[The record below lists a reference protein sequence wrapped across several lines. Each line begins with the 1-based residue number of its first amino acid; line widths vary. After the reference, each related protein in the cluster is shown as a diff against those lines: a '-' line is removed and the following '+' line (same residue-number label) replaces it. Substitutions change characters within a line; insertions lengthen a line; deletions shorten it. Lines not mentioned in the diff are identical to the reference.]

1 LSQGPDK
8 KQTELAIERLHMIEA
23 GLDNIDQAMTIFDQD
38 LKLIYANSKC
48 HDLLGLSYELM
59 MPGTYLGDIFRYNA
73 LAGEYGVGD
82 IEELIKVRVDAAMRF
97 EVHTVERQRPNG
109 VYLRVSGQ
117 PLSIGG
123 FATIYTDITEQR
135 QRELKQETL
144 IAERTRELRLS
155 EERLRL
161 ISNEVPAG
169 IAYLDE
175 NMVFQF
181 ANTRFSRS
189 YKRTPEEMIGKT
201 AEELLAKATYE
212 IAQDHFD
219 MAIAGQQSEFGMQI
233 TLMDGRERY
242 IQTYLHPDF
251 RRDGSARGF
260 YVLSI
265 NITRQR
271 QAEAALSQAQ
281 KMEAVG
287 RLSSGIAHDFNNLL
301 TIIMGNLRPLSEQ
314 IDDPIL
320 KADMIEPAL
329 RAARRGAGLTEQLLA
344 FARRRPLMP
353 KITEMN
359 EAVQSVARLMR
370 STLPENIEFSYLEPT
385 TKIYAFLDRSQFE
398 SSLLNL
404 ALNAQQAIARN
415 GRIEITLAGNENE
428 VRIQIK
434 DNGIGMDETLVRKI
448 FDPFFTTKEN
458 EGGTGLGL
466 SMTQS
471 FIEQS
476 KGEITVN
483 SVPGEGTDVIILF
496 PAVMREIQMKEEM
509 DPEPELRLTAPQ
521 IALLVDD
528 EEEVRNVLRRDL
540 VSLGFGVLESDNA
553 ENALELLDSVEGI
566 SLILSDIAMPGNLSG
581 YDIAE
586 AVHDRYPDIAI
597 ILMTGHADVSPPEQ
611 NGERDVQ
618 ILRKPFELTLLTNA
632 IAVATV
638 AHLPDKD
645 TT

>member
-1 LSQGPDK
+1 
-8 KQTELAIERLHMIEA
+8 MIEA

-48 HDLLGLSYELM
+48 HDLLGLPKELM
-59 MPGTYLGDIFRYNA
+59 APGTYLGDIFRYNA
-73 LAGEYGVGD
+73 MSGEYGVGD
-82 IEELIKVRVDAAMRF
+82 IEELIKVRIEAAMRF

-117 PLSIGG
+117 PLPLSIGG
-123 FATIYTDITEQR
+123 FATIYTDISEQR
-135 QRELKQETL
+135 HRELKQETL
-144 IAERTRELRLS
+144 IAERTRDLRLS

-181 ANTRFSRS
+181 ANIRFARS
-189 YKRTPEEMIGKT
+189 YNRTPEDMVGKT
-201 AEELLAKATYE
+201 AEELLAPSTYR
-212 IAQDHFD
+212 IARSHFD
-219 MAIAGQQSEFGMQI
+219 KAIDGEKSDFGMQI
-233 TLMDGRERY
+233 SLMDGRERY

-251 RRDGSARGF
+251 RRDGSTRGF

-271 QAEAALSQAQ
+271 QSEAALAQAQ

-320 KADMIEPAL
+320 IADMIEPAL

-344 FARRRPLMP
+344 FARRQPLSP

-359 EAVQSVARLMR
+359 QAVQSVARLMR
-370 STLPENIEFSYLEPT
+370 STLPENIEFYCAEPEE
-385 TKIYAFLDRSQFE
+385 KIYAFIDRSQFE

-404 ALNAQQAIARN
+404 VLNAQQAIVKT
-415 GRIEITLAGNENE
+415 GRIEIVLSVVDNKAS
-428 VRIQIK
+428 IQIS
-434 DNGIGMDETLVRKI
+434 DNGIGMDHGLVEKI
-448 FDPFFTTKEN
+448 FDPFFTTKEDQ
-458 EGGTGLGL
+458 GGTGLGL

-476 KGEITVN
+476 KGQLKVH
-483 SVPGEGTDVIILF
+483 SVPGKGTDVTIFL
-496 PAVMREIQMKEEM
+496 PAVANELEDSEV
-509 DPEPELRLTAPQ
+509 PEQDQELNLQTPQ

-528 EEEVRNVLRRDL
+528 EEEVRHVLRRDL
-540 VSLGFGVLESDNA
+540 VALGYGVLESDNA
-553 ENALELLDSVEGI
+553 DNALSLLENVEGI
-566 SLILSDIAMPGNLSG
+566 SLVLSDIAMPGGLSG
-581 YDIAE
+581 YDISKT
-586 AVHDRYPDIAI
+586 VHDRYPEISV
-597 ILMTGHADVSPPEQ
+597 ILMTGHAEVSPPESS
-611 NGERDVQ
+611 NGNNIQ
-618 ILRKPFELTLLTNA
+618 ILRKPFGLSKLTNA
-632 IAVATV
+632 IAAATSMRE
-638 AHLPDKD
+638 
-645 TT
+645 